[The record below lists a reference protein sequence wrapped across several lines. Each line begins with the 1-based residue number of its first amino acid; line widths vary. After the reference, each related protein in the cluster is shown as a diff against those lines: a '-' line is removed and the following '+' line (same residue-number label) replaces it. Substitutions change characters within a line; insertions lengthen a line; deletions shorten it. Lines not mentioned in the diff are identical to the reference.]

1 MSVYLRQD
9 EIQPGTLIIAPKG
22 DGLALIL
29 AKPGKKGP
37 YSGWVR
43 ILEFHTGE
51 IVQAHPLYLRRAK
64 SGGSK

>member
-1 MSVYLRQD
+1 MSVYLRQT
-9 EIQPGTLIIAPKG
+9 EIQPGPLIIAAKG

-37 YSGWVR
+37 YRAWVR
-43 ILEFHTGE
+43 ILEFDTGE
-51 IVQAHPLYLRRAK
+51 IVQAHPDYLRRAK